1 MPAQCRMPTAWPTSY
16 APQSCCSLDCRLVAG
31 ALSPANCSL
40 DVNGRSDVA
49 RVSRALTDDVYCRAI
64 GLSLKPSE
72 VEHGNVDR

>member
-40 DVNGRSDVA
+40 DVNGRSDGA
-49 RVSRALTDDVYCRAI
+49 TLPGFPGRLQMMYT
-64 GLSLKPSE
+64 
-72 VEHGNVDR
+72 VERLVCH